1 MYKRREKELLAG
13 LIEAAIE
20 EMEEEVIELRR
31 MKDFM
36 MEYADAALIA
46 DYRAMVAAEEAAQN

>member
-1 MYKRREKELLAG
+1 MYMRREKELLAG

-20 EMEEEVIELRR
+20 ELEAEVRELRR

-36 MEYADAALIA
+36 MEYADPALIA
-46 DYRAMVAAEEAAQN
+46 DYRAMVVAEEAAQN